1 MTFSIRD
8 NFLWTCQSSTGCWSL
23 IYSTIMEQISLL
35 SASPKAEKQS
45 LVSACI
51 QALTRSA
58 SLDAAPPTA
67 PQPSRADS

>member
-1 MTFSIRD
+1 
-8 NFLWTCQSSTGCWSL
+8 
-23 IYSTIMEQISLL
+23 MEQISLL